1 MKNRKIP
8 TALYRCKHQ
17 DLINELNNTMI
28 RIKAH
33 LFEFDNLKTN
43 DIISKNNYPK
53 PTIKELDEL
62 TNKLIN
68 VIQEIRES
76 TIKY

>member
-8 TALYRCKHQ
+8 QTLYIYKNQ
-17 DLINELNNTMI
+17 KLINELNNMMI

-33 LFEFDNLKTN
+33 LFEFNNLKTS
-43 DIISKNNYPK
+43 DTISTNNFPK

-62 TNKLIN
+62 TNKL
-68 VIQEIRES
+68 VTALQESVEP